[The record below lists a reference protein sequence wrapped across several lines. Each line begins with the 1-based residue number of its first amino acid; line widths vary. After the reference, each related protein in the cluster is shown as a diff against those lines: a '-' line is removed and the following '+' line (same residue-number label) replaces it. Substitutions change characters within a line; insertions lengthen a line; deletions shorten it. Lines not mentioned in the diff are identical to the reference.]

1 MSYSTDSFYISDDNK
16 AYIKSKVEQE
26 KTKGNRRFNKS
37 NFIDDLLTHLRTKSE
52 SKPKPPAVKQE
63 MQYPPQLNIEAWNE
77 WKAYRRENKMK
88 AYKPS
93 ARSEGVAVNNLIKL
107 SKGDHHTQLLIVQQ
121 SMANG
126 YQGLFEVKTNEANKS
141 GNDQAGRN
149 SSEERVNSALEKQR
163 AEFFSG
169 SEVMESNDPLLH
181 DEMGNQERGGSFIE
195 LDNGDWS
202 SN

>member
-1 MSYSTDSFYISDDNK
+1 MR
-16 AYIKSKVEQE
+16 IKSYNISKENAEWLISQGKSQE
-26 KTKGNRRFNKS
+26 RSASWYLNN
-37 NFIDDLLTHLRTKSE
+37 LLTRCRAKVE
-52 SKPKPPAVKQE
+52 SKPKPPAVKKE
-63 MQYPPQLNIEAWNE
+63 MQYPSQLNIEAWNE
-77 WKAYRRENKMK
+77 WKAYRRENKLK
-88 AYKPS
+88 AYKPT

-107 SKGDHHTQLLIVQQ
+107 SKGDHHAQLLIVQQ

-141 GNDQAGRN
+141 GNAQASRK
-149 SSEERVNSALEKQR
+149 SSEDRINSALEKQR

-181 DEMGNQERGGSFIE
+181 NEVGKQERGGSFIE